1 MNSIK
6 YTVLPVI
13 MLALVFSFS
22 APVLAQNVSDTN
34 AVKPTTYAY
43 TPHPTDAAS
52 CKKYDMDQNGVFNEN
67 DNETFRKLFA
77 QGNMLADVYGD
88 KILNVMD
95 FNIFLNGFAH
105 CSVANTK
112 KVEAN
117 TTTKTNATVQNETNT
132 KAQPVTPKNNTGAA
146 RRAMIERTFSEIA
159 GMITKYKDLV
169 VVMENRINVLD
180 SMQPNIVE
188 AKARL
193 ESAKRNIGYAENA
206 LESARNFY
214 KNGNGPIIISANLA
228 KEALEQTKDDLIAAN
243 RLLGINDEKP
253 LASTKNTDACK
264 KFDMNADGKLS
275 SADHV
280 AFQAAFAKA
289 DMRTDIDQNDTLD
302 IKDFSAYI
310 NGFAGCTR

>member
-34 AVKPTTYAY
+34 ALTADTATTVNCKLF
-43 TPHPTDAAS
+43 DA
-52 CKKYDMDQNGVFNEN
+52 DQNGVFNQNDHEN
-67 DNETFRKLFA
+67 FRKLFA
-77 QGNMLADVYGD
+77 QNNMRADADQNKV
-88 KILNVMD
+88 LNVLD
-95 FNIFLNGFAH
+95 FNAFLNGFAL
-105 CSVANTK
+105 CSVSSTK